1 MKGVEDEGRA
11 GVIFLQG
18 MKGLR
23 VREMEGL
30 KELWM
35 VAMEVEVEEAEG
47 QGKWR
52 GWELRLR
59 D

>member
-1 MKGVEDEGRA
+1 
-11 GVIFLQG
+11 
-18 MKGLR
+18 
-23 VREMEGL
+23 L

>member
-1 MKGVEDEGRA
+1 MNEGTEGKGDG
-11 GVIFLQG
+11 
-18 MKGLR
+18 GL
-23 VREMEGL
+23 GL

-52 GWELRLR
+52 GAEIEGLRLTAEG
-59 D
+59 